1 MHANNGYIIA
11 AYAVMWITVVAYL
24 IQLGR
29 TRSRAERRY
38 EEVRKAS
45 GGSV

>member
-11 AYAVMWITVVAYL
+11 AYAIMWITLVAYL

-29 TRSRAERRY
+29 TRSHAERRY
-38 EEVRKAS
+38 EEARKAS
-45 GGSV
+45 GGMV